1 MNINDVYFGVL
12 GGSLIGISAIGLMLT
27 LGRIAGISGIIQAA
41 LWSDDKSWRLFFLF
55 GLIASCSLFYYFNPE
70 HIVQR
75 QGFPLG
81 WLGFSGLLVGLG
93 VALGNGCTSG
103 HGICGLSRFSKRSL
117 VATLV
122 FFALALITRYFF
134 HTVLEILP

>member
-27 LGRIAGISGIIQAA
+27 LGRIAGISGIIQASM
-41 LWSDDKSWRLFFLF
+41 WSPEKTWRTLFLI
-55 GLIASCSLFYYFNPE
+55 GLMATTSLFYYFYPN

-75 QGFPLG
+75 QDFPLG
-81 WLGFSGLLVGLG
+81 LLAISGVLVGLG
-93 VALGNGCTSG
+93 VTLGNGCTSG

-117 VATLV
+117 IATLI
-122 FFALALITRYFF
+122 FFSIALMTRYVL
-134 HTVLEILP
+134 HTVLELVP

>member
-1 MNINDVYFGVL
+1 MNINDLYFGIL
-12 GGSLIGISAIGLMLT
+12 GGALIGVSAIGLMLT
-27 LGRIAGISGIIQAA
+27 LGRVAGISGIIQAA
-41 LWSDDKSWRLFFLF
+41 LWSNDRSWRVFFLI
-55 GLIASCSLFYYFNPE
+55 GLVVTSSLFYYLNPD

-81 WLGFSGLLVGLG
+81 WLALSGILVGLG

-117 VATLV
+117 IATVV
-122 FFALALITRYFF
+122 FFALALVTRYIF
-134 HTVLEILP
+134 HTVLELVP

>member
-1 MNINDVYFGVL
+1 MNINDVYFGVI
-12 GGSLIGISAIGLMLT
+12 GGSLIGISAIGLMFS
-27 LGRIAGISGIIQAA
+27 LGRIAGVSGIIQAA
-41 LWSDDKSWRLFFLF
+41 LWSNEKCWRILFLI
-55 GLIASCSLFYYFNPE
+55 GLLATTSLFHYFNPG
-70 HIVQR
+70 HIIER

-81 WLGFSGLLVGLG
+81 WLAFSGVLVGLG

-122 FFALALITRYFF
+122 FFALALVARYVF
-134 HTVLEILP
+134 HTILGVTP

>member
-41 LWSDDKSWRLFFLF
+41 MWSNEKSWRLFFLI
-55 GLIASCSLFYYFNPE
+55 GLVITTSLFYYFNPS
-70 HIVQR
+70 HIVAR
-75 QGFPLG
+75 QEFPLG
-81 WLGFSGLLVGLG
+81 WLAFSGILVGLG

-117 VATLV
+117 IATIV
-122 FFALALITRYFF
+122 FFTLALITRYIL